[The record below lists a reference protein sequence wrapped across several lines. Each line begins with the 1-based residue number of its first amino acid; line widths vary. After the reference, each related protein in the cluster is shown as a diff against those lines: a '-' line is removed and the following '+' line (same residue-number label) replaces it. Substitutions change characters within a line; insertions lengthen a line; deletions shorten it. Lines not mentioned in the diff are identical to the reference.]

1 MPLKQ
6 AKQQLEAQL
15 LERAYQQCGSSYK
28 VAKVL
33 GIDQSTVVKLRKK
46 YNIPLPG
53 GQDRNKH

>member
-15 LERAYQQCGSSYK
+15 LERAYRQYGSSYK

-33 GIDQSTVVKLRKK
+33 NCDQSTVVKLRKK
-46 YNIPLPG
+46 YQIPLPNE
-53 GQDRNKH
+53 QYN